1 MHVYR
6 ERVLCTYGIHVSDVC
21 MSIYIWGM
29 ILRKAVF
36 TNVVL
41 PLLGEA
47 IQHVH
52 RIGYEELEECTIPC
66 SLELPWTISE
76 IPFTMFAAQEMADMG
91 AGQVH
96 PIFLFTQIHTY
107 IHTSS
112 LGYTYIHLFF

>member
-1 MHVYR
+1 MF
-6 ERVLCTYGIHVSDVC
+6 VC
-21 MSIYIWGM
+21 MYVYICMWDVF
-29 ILRKAVF
+29 LRKAVF
-36 TNVVL
+36 TNVIL

-96 PIFLFTQIHTY
+96 PRFIFTRTYIHTY
-107 IHTSS
+107 IHPPF
-112 LGYTYIHLFF
+112 I